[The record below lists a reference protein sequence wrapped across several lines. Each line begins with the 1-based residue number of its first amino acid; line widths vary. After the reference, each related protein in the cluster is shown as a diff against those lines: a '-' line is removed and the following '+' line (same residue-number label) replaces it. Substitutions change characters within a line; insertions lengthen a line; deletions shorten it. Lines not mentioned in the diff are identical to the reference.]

1 MDKRLDHFVGLSA
14 ALTGFGRLQLLGTGV
29 AAQYLG
35 KLDDAMPGAADELLG
50 AWKPGMAEEDIESKI
65 LGDVKLG
72 TIAQTLI
79 LLWYLGAWVDPAT
92 KATTYVSADS
102 YQAALQW
109 VAAGAHPPGSRQEGF
124 GSWGWLPEGGL
135 L

>member
-50 AWKPGMAEEDIESKI
+50 A
-65 LGDVKLG
+65 
-72 TIAQTLI
+72 
-79 LLWYLGAWVDPAT
+79 
-92 KATTYVSADS
+92 
-102 YQAALQW
+102 
-109 VAAGAHPPGSRQEGF
+109 
-124 GSWGWLPEGGL
+124 
-135 L
+135 